1 MLIKS
6 QEHGLRKMAE
16 PTRCSNQDE
25 LTRFRQNPF
34 MITSNMNYGINVLE
48 LKKVNDILNEEDHQR
63 ESSTEET
70 AAIPTK
76 AQEAEHGEERNYSD
90 LSFLYTRESDRIGE
104 YAELSQSP
112 LAKQFR
118 AKPPRRKK
126 VKRAPEFAPQEEPSR
141 EAIAAVLD
149 SYNHAPKPENPLYQ
163 TSANSI
169 GSKKPSLATHTANR
183 HPRTQAFS
191 KSFNRKMFRDHG
203 LNTARTKS
211 NVLDNQFM

>member
-1 MLIKS
+1 MT
-6 QEHGLRKMAE
+6 E
-16 PTRCSNQDE
+16 PSGCSNQDE
-25 LTRFRQNPF
+25 LTKFKQNPF

-70 AAIPTK
+70 AATPTK
-76 AQEAEHGEERNYSD
+76 AQQAEQEDEENNYSD

-141 EAIAAVLD
+141 EVIAAVLE
-149 SYNHAPKPENPLYQ
+149 SYNHAPKTENPLYQ

-169 GSKKPSLATHTANR
+169 GSKKPSLATYTANR
-183 HPRTQAFS
+183 HPRKQAFS

-203 LNTARTKS
+203 LNTSMTKS